1 MRTINVKIVKNIN
14 KTIVLFIKVFY
25 YVSRFKKKEECFM
38 EFFQDL
44 LAAIGV
50 VINGIPQ
57 GILALSLG
65 FAAFPTA
72 LAFGFSA
79 VANSITGSV
88 APISFQ
94 VETIT
99 VAGSIGGNKRERVSI
114 ILWAAVIM
122 TVVGLFGWMN
132 TLVDFMGNDITSGMM
147 AGVGFILARTA
158 ISMTKTNTDVGWLSM
173 VTAILVY
180 IFTKDLIYTILL
192 SVVISTLYSVYYKK
206 AKIELPDGVGDQ
218 KLSLIKPMISGRI
231 LRGSLA
237 LACLNIGSNI
247 SFGMI
252 TGSMTGNDVNPVN
265 IDVLTVVSSVADL
278 ISSLFG
284 GAPLES
290 IISAT
295 GSAPHPVFSGVLMMV
310 IMAIIL
316 ATGILPKM
324 GKFVPTE
331 SIAGFLFVL
340 GAFVT
345 VTGNIQPAVA
355 DNPLVGSVTMVVTA
369 LFDPFFGMLAG
380 LAIKFILPIIGV
392 VL

>member
-1 MRTINVKIVKNIN
+1 
-14 KTIVLFIKVFY
+14 
-25 YVSRFKKKEECFM
+25 M
-38 EFFQDL
+38 EFLQDL

-72 LAFGFSA
+72 IAFGFSA
-79 VANSITGSV
+79 IANAVTGSV

-94 VETIT
+94 VESIT
-99 VAGSIGGNKRERVSI
+99 VAGALGGNKRERISI
-114 ILWAAVIM
+114 ILWAALIM
-122 TVVGLFGWMN
+122 TVIGLFGWMN
-132 TLVDFMGNDITSGMM
+132 HLVAFMGTDITSGMM

-158 ISMTKTNTDVGWLSM
+158 IRMTQKNVDVGWLSM
-173 VTAILVY
+173 IVALIVY
-180 IFTKDLIYTILL
+180 LFTKNLVYTILL
-192 SVVISTLYSVYYKK
+192 SVLISTLYSVYYKK
-206 AKIELPDGVGDQ
+206 AEIELPEGVGTQ
-218 KLSLIKPMISGRI
+218 KLTLMKPMFSGKI
-231 LRGSLA
+231 LRGALA

-265 IDVLTVVSSVADL
+265 IDVLTVVSSLADL
-278 ISSLFG
+278 ISSAFG

-295 GSAPHPVFSGVLMMV
+295 GSAPHPVFSGVLMMS
-310 IMAIIL
+310 IMALIL
-316 ATGILPKM
+316 ATGILPKL

-331 SIAGFLFVL
+331 SIAGFLFIL

-345 VTGNIQPAVA
+345 VSGNIQPAVA
-355 DNPLVGSVTMVVTA
+355 ESPVVGSVTMVVTA

-380 LAIKFILPIIGV
+380 IMIKFLLPLIGV
-392 VL
+392 TM

>member
-1 MRTINVKIVKNIN
+1 MDF
-14 KTIVLFIKVFY
+14 L
-25 YVSRFKKKEECFM
+25 
-38 EFFQDL
+38 QDL

-72 LAFGFSA
+72 LAFAFSA
-79 VANSITGSV
+79 VANAVTGSV

-99 VAGSIGGNKRERVSI
+99 VAGSLGDNKRERVSI
-114 ILWAAVIM
+114 ILWAALIM

-132 TLVDFMGNDITSGMM
+132 HLVEFMGSDITSGMM

-158 ISMTKTNTDVGWLSM
+158 IRMTQTNTDVGWLSM
-173 VTAILVY
+173 VSAILVY
-180 IFTKDLIYTILL
+180 IFTKDLIYTILI

-206 AKIELPDGVGDQ
+206 AVIELPSGVDEQ
-218 KLSLIKPMISGRI
+218 KLAFIKPMFSGRI
-231 LRGSLA
+231 LRGALA

-252 TGSMTGNDVNPVN
+252 TGSMTGSETNPVN
-265 IDVLTVVSSVADL
+265 IDVLTVVSSLADL
-278 ISSLFG
+278 ISSAFG

-295 GSAPHPVFSGVLMMV
+295 GSAPHPVFSGVLMMS

-324 GKFVPTE
+324 GRFVPTE

-345 VTGNIQPAVA
+345 VSGNIQPAVA

-380 LAIKFILPIIGV
+380 LVIKFVLPIIGV
-392 VL
+392 IL

>member
-1 MRTINVKIVKNIN
+1 
-14 KTIVLFIKVFY
+14 
-25 YVSRFKKKEECFM
+25 M

-72 LAFGFSA
+72 LAFVFSA
-79 VANSITGSV
+79 AANSITGSV

-132 TLVDFMGNDITSGMM
+132 TLVDFMGIDITSGMM

-252 TGSMTGNDVNPVN
+252 TGSMTGNHVN

-316 ATGILPKM
+316 ATGILLKM

>member
-1 MRTINVKIVKNIN
+1 
-14 KTIVLFIKVFY
+14 
-25 YVSRFKKKEECFM
+25 M
-38 EFFQDL
+38 EYLQDL

-50 VINGIPQ
+50 VINGVPQ

-72 LAFGFSA
+72 VAFGFSA
-79 VANSITGSV
+79 IANSVTGSV

-94 VETIT
+94 VESIT
-99 VAGSIGGNKRERVSI
+99 VAGALGGNKRERLSI
-114 ILWAAVIM
+114 IVWAAVIM

-132 TLVDFMGNDITSGMM
+132 TLVDFMGTDITSGMM

-158 ISMTKTNTDVGWLSM
+158 IRMTQTNTDVGWLSM
-173 VTAILVY
+173 VVAVLVY
-180 IFTKDLIYTILL
+180 IFSKDLVYTILL

-206 AKIELPDGVGDQ
+206 ATIELPEGVDSQ
-218 KLSLIKPMISGRI
+218 KLTFVKPMFTGRI
-231 LRGSLA
+231 LRGALA

-252 TGSMTGNDVNPVN
+252 TGSMTGSDVNPVN

-278 ISSLFG
+278 ISSIFG

-295 GSAPHPVFSGVLMMV
+295 GSAPHPVFSGVLMMT

-316 ATGILPKM
+316 ATGLLPKM
-324 GKFVPTE
+324 GRYIPTE

-345 VTGNIQPAVA
+345 VSGNIQPAVA
-355 DNPLVGSVTMVVTA
+355 ENPAVGSVTMVVTA

-380 LAIKFILPIIGV
+380 LVIKFILPILGV
-392 VL
+392 SL

>member
-1 MRTINVKIVKNIN
+1 
-14 KTIVLFIKVFY
+14 
-25 YVSRFKKKEECFM
+25 M

-72 LAFGFSA
+72 IAFGVAA
-79 VANSITGSV
+79 VANAVTGSV

-99 VAGSIGGNKRERVSI
+99 VAGSIGDNKRERVSI
-114 ILWAAVIM
+114 ILWAALIM
-122 TVVGLFGWMN
+122 IMVGLFGWMN
-132 TLVDFMGNDITSGMM
+132 HLVSFLGTDITSGMM
-147 AGVGFILARTA
+147 AGVGFILART
-158 ISMTKTNTDVGWLSM
+158 SVRMTQKNTDVGWLSM
-173 VTAILVY
+173 ITAILVY
-180 IFTKDLIYTILL
+180 LFTKNLIYTILF
-192 SVVISTLYSVYYKK
+192 SVVISTIYSVYYKK
-206 AKIELPDGVGDQ
+206 VRIDLPAGVEEQ
-218 KLSLIKPMISGRI
+218 KLSFVKPMFTGKI
-231 LRGSLA
+231 LRGALA

-252 TGSMTGNDVNPVN
+252 TGSMTTNEVNPVN
-265 IDVLTVVSSVADL
+265 IDVLTIVSSLADL
-278 ISSLFG
+278 VSSAFG

-295 GSAPHPVFSGVLMMV
+295 GSAPHPVFSGVLMMS

-324 GKFVPTE
+324 GRIVPTE

-345 VTGNIQPAVA
+345 VSGNIQPAVV

-380 LAIKFILPIIGV
+380 VVIKFLLPIIGV
-392 VL
+392 IL

>member
-1 MRTINVKIVKNIN
+1 
-14 KTIVLFIKVFY
+14 
-25 YVSRFKKKEECFM
+25 M
-38 EFFQDL
+38 EFFQDI

-79 VANSITGSV
+79 IANAVTGSV

-94 VETIT
+94 VESIT
-99 VAGSIGGNKRERVSI
+99 VAGALGGNKRERISI

-122 TVVGLFGWMN
+122 TVIGLFGWMN

-158 ISMTKTNTDVGWLSM
+158 IKMTRSNNDVGWLSM
-173 VTAILVY
+173 ISAILVY
-180 IFTKDLIYTILL
+180 IFTKDLVYTILI
-192 SVVISTLYSVYYKK
+192 SVVLSTLYSVYYKK
-206 AKIELPDGVGDQ
+206 ATIELPDGVGDQ
-218 KLSLIKPMISGRI
+218 KLSLIKPMFTGRI
-231 LRGSLA
+231 LRGALA

-252 TGSMTGNDVNPVN
+252 TGSMAGGETNPVN
-265 IDVLTVVSSVADL
+265 IDVLTVVSSIADI
-278 ISSLFG
+278 ISSAFG

-295 GSAPHPVFSGVLMMV
+295 GSAPHPVFSGVLMML

-316 ATGILPKM
+316 ATGVLPKL
-324 GKFVPTE
+324 GKYVPTE

-345 VTGNIQPAVA
+345 VSGNIQPAVSN
-355 DNPLVGSVTMVVTA
+355 NPLVGSVTMVVTA

-380 LAIKFILPIIGV
+380 LVIKFILPMIGV
-392 VL
+392 V

>member
-1 MRTINVKIVKNIN
+1 
-14 KTIVLFIKVFY
+14 
-25 YVSRFKKKEECFM
+25 M
-38 EFFQDL
+38 EFLQDL

-72 LAFGFSA
+72 IAFGFSA
-79 VANSITGSV
+79 IANAVTGSV

-94 VETIT
+94 VESIT
-99 VAGSIGGNKRERVSI
+99 VAGALGGNKRERISI
-114 ILWAAVIM
+114 ILWAALIM
-122 TVVGLFGWMN
+122 TVIGLFGWMN
-132 TLVDFMGNDITSGMM
+132 HLVAFMGTDITSGMM

-158 ISMTKTNTDVGWLSM
+158 IRMTQKNVDVGWLSM
-173 VTAILVY
+173 IVALIVY
-180 IFTKDLIYTILL
+180 LFTKNLVYTILL
-192 SVVISTLYSVYYKK
+192 SVLISTLYSVYYKK
-206 AKIELPDGVGDQ
+206 AEIELPEGVGTQ
-218 KLSLIKPMISGRI
+218 KLTLMKPMFSGKI
-231 LRGSLA
+231 LRGALA

-265 IDVLTVVSSVADL
+265 VDVLTVVSSLADL
-278 ISSLFG
+278 ISSAFG

-295 GSAPHPVFSGVLMMV
+295 GSAPHPVFSGVLMMS
-310 IMAIIL
+310 IMALIL
-316 ATGILPKM
+316 ATGILPKL

-331 SIAGFLFVL
+331 SIAGFLFIL

-345 VTGNIQPAVA
+345 VSGNIQPAVA
-355 DNPLVGSVTMVVTA
+355 ESPVVGSVTMVVTA

-380 LAIKFILPIIGV
+380 IMIKFLLPLIGV
-392 VL
+392 TM

>member
-1 MRTINVKIVKNIN
+1 
-14 KTIVLFIKVFY
+14 
-25 YVSRFKKKEECFM
+25 M

-44 LAAIGV
+44 LATIGV

-295 GSAPHPVFSGVLMMV
+295 GSAPHPVFSGVLMMM

>member
-1 MRTINVKIVKNIN
+1 
-14 KTIVLFIKVFY
+14 
-25 YVSRFKKKEECFM
+25 M
-38 EFFQDL
+38 EFLQDL

-72 LAFGFSA
+72 IAFGFSA
-79 VANSITGSV
+79 IANAVTGSV

-94 VETIT
+94 VESIT
-99 VAGSIGGNKRERVSI
+99 VAGALGGNKRERISI
-114 ILWAAVIM
+114 ILWAALIM
-122 TVVGLFGWMN
+122 TVIGLFGWMN
-132 TLVDFMGNDITSGMM
+132 HLVAFMGTDITSGMM
-147 AGVGFILARTA
+147 AGVGFVLARTA
-158 ISMTKTNTDVGWLSM
+158 IRMTQKNVDVGWLSM
-173 VTAILVY
+173 IVALIVY
-180 IFTKDLIYTILL
+180 LFTKNLVYTILL
-192 SVVISTLYSVYYKK
+192 SVLISTLYSVYYKK
-206 AKIELPDGVGDQ
+206 AEIELPEGVGTQ
-218 KLSLIKPMISGRI
+218 KLTLMKPMFSGKI
-231 LRGSLA
+231 LRGALA

-265 IDVLTVVSSVADL
+265 IDVLTVVSSLADL
-278 ISSLFG
+278 ISSAFG

-295 GSAPHPVFSGVLMMV
+295 GSAPHPVFSGVLMMS
-310 IMAIIL
+310 IMALIL
-316 ATGILPKM
+316 ATGILPKL

-331 SIAGFLFVL
+331 SIAGFLFIL

-345 VTGNIQPAVA
+345 VSGNIQPAVA
-355 DNPLVGSVTMVVTA
+355 ESPVVGSVTMVVTA

-380 LAIKFILPIIGV
+380 IMIKFLLPLIGV
-392 VL
+392 TM

>member
-1 MRTINVKIVKNIN
+1 
-14 KTIVLFIKVFY
+14 
-25 YVSRFKKKEECFM
+25 M
-38 EFFQDL
+38 EFFQDI

-79 VANSITGSV
+79 IANAVTGSV

-94 VETIT
+94 VESIT
-99 VAGSIGGNKRERVSI
+99 VAGALGGNKRERISI

-122 TVVGLFGWMN
+122 TVIGLFGWMN

-158 ISMTKTNTDVGWLSM
+158 IKMTRSNNDVGWLSM
-173 VTAILVY
+173 ISAILVY
-180 IFTKDLIYTILL
+180 IFTKDLVYTILI
-192 SVVISTLYSVYYKK
+192 SVVLSTLYSVYYKK
-206 AKIELPDGVGDQ
+206 ATIELPDGVGDQ
-218 KLSLIKPMISGRI
+218 KLSLIKPMFTGRT
-231 LRGSLA
+231 LRGALA

-252 TGSMTGNDVNPVN
+252 TGSMAGGETNPVN
-265 IDVLTVVSSVADL
+265 IDGLTVVSSIADI
-278 ISSLFG
+278 ISSAFG

-295 GSAPHPVFSGVLMMV
+295 GSAPHPVFSGVLMML

-316 ATGILPKM
+316 ATGVLPKL
-324 GKFVPTE
+324 GKYVPTE

-345 VTGNIQPAVA
+345 VSGNIQPAVSN
-355 DNPLVGSVTMVVTA
+355 NPLVGSVTMVVTA

-380 LAIKFILPIIGV
+380 LVIKFILPMIGV
-392 VL
+392 V

>member
-1 MRTINVKIVKNIN
+1 
-14 KTIVLFIKVFY
+14 
-25 YVSRFKKKEECFM
+25 M

-72 LAFGFSA
+72 LAFVFSA
-79 VANSITGSV
+79 AANSITGSV

-252 TGSMTGNDVNPVN
+252 TGSMTGNHVN

-316 ATGILPKM
+316 ATGILLKM

>member
-1 MRTINVKIVKNIN
+1 
-14 KTIVLFIKVFY
+14 
-25 YVSRFKKKEECFM
+25 M
-38 EFFQDL
+38 EFFQDI

-79 VANSITGSV
+79 IANAVTGSV

-94 VETIT
+94 VESIT
-99 VAGSIGGNKRERVSI
+99 VAGALGGNKRERISI

-122 TVVGLFGWMN
+122 TVIGLFGWMN

-147 AGVGFILARTA
+147 AGVGFILDRTA
-158 ISMTKTNTDVGWLSM
+158 IKMTRSNNDVGWLSM
-173 VTAILVY
+173 ISAILVY
-180 IFTKDLIYTILL
+180 IFTKDLVYTILI
-192 SVVISTLYSVYYKK
+192 SVVLSTLYSVYYKK
-206 AKIELPDGVGDQ
+206 ATIELPDGVGDQ
-218 KLSLIKPMISGRI
+218 KLSLIKPMFTGRI
-231 LRGSLA
+231 LRGALA

-252 TGSMTGNDVNPVN
+252 TGSMAGGETNPVN
-265 IDVLTVVSSVADL
+265 IDVLTVVSSIADI
-278 ISSLFG
+278 ISSAFG

-295 GSAPHPVFSGVLMMV
+295 GSAPHPVFSGVLMML

-316 ATGILPKM
+316 ATGVLPKL
-324 GKFVPTE
+324 GKYVPTE

-345 VTGNIQPAVA
+345 VSGNIQPAVSN
-355 DNPLVGSVTMVVTA
+355 NPLVGSVTMVVTA

-380 LAIKFILPIIGV
+380 LVIKFILPMIGV
-392 VL
+392 V